1 MLNAP
6 SKLAESS
13 HVLAF
18 LNILMSRAVK
28 SLSPDTIRPVYQVL
42 SGVSSMF
49 LDDLPLSVVTHFQDQ
64 ATELLNAKDSQSLHL
79 CMAVLA
85 IFASRPRVSREGES
99 EIQQDKLQ
107 PHGDLAHS
115 AQTDRYAP
123 ARKIFVN
130 KRARKSL
137 DLAVMRAIVA
147 CFFDNKPAIHAN
159 LQTNIEAL
167 ELAGKII
174 EVIEVDEKR
183 SWMAKNVARVNKL
196 LEKIVQAGIDPSL
209 QCAVKSAMGHWQ
221 LHSLI
226 SL

>member
-1 MLNAP
+1 
-6 SKLAESS
+6 
-13 HVLAF
+13 
-18 LNILMSRAVK
+18 
-28 SLSPDTIRPVYQVL
+28 
-42 SGVSSMF
+42 MF

-85 IFASRPRVSREGES
+85 LFASGSRVSREGES
-99 EIQQDKLQ
+99 EIQQAKLQ
-107 PHGDLAHS
+107 PHGDLVHS

-147 CFFDNKPAIHAN
+147 CSFDNKPAMYAN

-167 ELAGKII
+167 ELAGRII
-174 EVIEVDEKR
+174 EAIEIDEKR

-196 LEKIVQAGIDPSL
+196 LEKTMQAGIDPSL
-209 QCAVKSAMGHWQ
+209 QCAVNSAMRHWQ